1 MMRKPVIMHGCIII
15 KAINDSHMQWDSINT
30 QNQGGQY
37 VFANKP

>member
-1 MMRKPVIMHGCIII
+1 MGKPIVMQGCITI
-15 KAINDSHMQWDSINT
+15 KADNDSHMQWESINT